1 MRKMSDDKTNAANGD
16 ERRHDDIPSGK
27 PVMLPGT
34 IATRNA
40 PPFAGYSPT
49 PSPYMTP
56 TGDPNIDAH
65 RFLDTMSA
73 MRRFKRLID
82 EARGKNAQDDD
93 KKGEESDE

>member
-1 MRKMSDDKTNAANGD
+1 MSDARKRGTGT
-16 ERRHDDIPSGK
+16 EGKKRRGSSGGTK

-49 PSPYMTP
+49 QSPYMTP

-82 EARGKNAQDDD
+82 ESRDDD
-93 KKGEESDE
+93 AQNGNKKGENTE

>member
-1 MRKMSDDKTNAANGD
+1 MRGMSDTSKREAGTENEKRHGSYG
-16 ERRHDDIPSGK
+16 ERKS
-27 PVMLPGT
+27 VLLPGT

-73 MRRFKRLID
+73 M
-82 EARGKNAQDDD
+82 
-93 KKGEESDE
+93 

>member
-1 MRKMSDDKTNAANGD
+1 MSDEKTGIANGD

-27 PVMLPGT
+27 PVMLLGT

-82 EARGKNAQDDD
+82 ESCDNEAQDDD
-93 KKGEESDE
+93 KKGENTE